1 MKRDRNA
8 MIHWWYTP
16 DSYDVWVP
24 DVSPDLEID
33 TPQHSGALEVSV
45 AGEYWTVCC
54 VISPPNGVL
63 AWLTSAVLGDTC
75 PMILSVLIIAKMVY
89 RNKNLKIQTY
99 FNLPFMHSFQ
109 NFISSFMIKKKNYIW
124 LECQDCNVPRYEE
137 IFLINSL

>member
-45 AGEYWTVCC
+45 AG
-54 VISPPNGVL
+54 
-63 AWLTSAVLGDTC
+63 
-75 PMILSVLIIAKMVY
+75 
-89 RNKNLKIQTY
+89 
-99 FNLPFMHSFQ
+99 
-109 NFISSFMIKKKNYIW
+109 
-124 LECQDCNVPRYEE
+124 DC
-137 IFLINSL
+137 

>member
-45 AGEYWTVCC
+45 AGEYRTVCC
-54 VISPPNGVL
+54 VISPPKWGVSL
-63 AWLTSAVLGDTC
+63 V
-75 PMILSVLIIAKMVY
+75 
-89 RNKNLKIQTY
+89 NKCCFRGHMSHDPLCADN
-99 FNLPFMHSFQ
+99 
-109 NFISSFMIKKKNYIW
+109 
-124 LECQDCNVPRYEE
+124 C
-137 IFLINSL
+137 